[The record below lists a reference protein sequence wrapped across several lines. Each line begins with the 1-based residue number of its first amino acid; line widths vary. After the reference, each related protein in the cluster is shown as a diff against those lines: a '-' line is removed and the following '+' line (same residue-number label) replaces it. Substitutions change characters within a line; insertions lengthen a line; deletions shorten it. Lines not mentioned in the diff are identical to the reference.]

1 MTNPAAQAA
10 RAEPEARRD
19 DEPQDASH
27 DAPVV
32 ELSNSGDKQTQNC
45 PNPGLRIAYA
55 LPPHIS
61 TYVKSRY
68 YQSSKIS

>member
-1 MTNPAAQAA
+1 MTNPAEQAT

-32 ELSNSGDKQTQNC
+32 ELSNSGEKQTENC
-45 PNPGLRIAYA
+45 RQLGIAHRLRFTSA
-55 LPPHIS
+55 HRH
-61 TYVKSRY
+61 VRK
-68 YQSSKIS
+68 K